1 MSEMLTIT
9 SHGDFESISHE
20 VTLSGSVTLA
30 TGGQL
35 RFFTYS
41 YAMVSLLF
49 QKWNLWYAHRSVAFL
64 QSIVLYD
71 YSVVSFSSF
80 VS

>member
-9 SHGDFESISHE
+9 SHGDFESIFHE
-20 VTLSGSVTLA
+20 ITLSGSVALA

-49 QKWNLWYAHRSVAFL
+49 PKWESMGCSL
-64 QSIVLYD
+64 
-71 YSVVSFSSF
+71 
-80 VS
+80 